1 MGQRH
6 KFMNI
11 DKKEQIETPVFG
23 KLIEWCYQNNS
34 LMLHFEHLL
43 KTEWKDDRVIVVG
56 DYISDVYE
64 TSKYKDFLKQVCDEN
79 TKYNIKSIYAYPY
92 KIIKETSFYSNRL
105 PSRYIYNTMKKEFFD
120 LKKQPIQS
128 LWYIKPI
135 NLITGDKFH
144 PLGLLLACGNYGE
157 LGDYTGKNEEY
168 VGSWAES
175 SNSVFLSDELIK
187 NDCIESN
194 ILFNRYSE
202 KELNDEIL
210 VDFITK
216 NFSVNDINTIKKI
229 NFDPAFFLTDAERTL
244 IINDAIKN
252 IKQQK
257 IEKEVDEEIEKC

>member
-6 KFMNI
+6 KIMNI

-43 KTEWKDDRVIVVG
+43 KTEWKDDRIIVVG
-56 DYISDVYE
+56 DYIPDIYE
-64 TSKYKDFLKQVCDEN
+64 TSKYKDFLKQVRDEN
-79 TKYNIKSIYAYPY
+79 SKYNIKNIYAYPY

-105 PSRYIYNTMKKEFFD
+105 PSRYIYNTFKKEYFD

-157 LGDYTGKNEEY
+157 LGDYTGQNEEY
-168 VGSWAES
+168 VGSWSES
-175 SNSVFLSDELIK
+175 SNSILLSDELIK

-194 ILFNRYSE
+194 ILFNRYSK
-202 KELNDEIL
+202 KEINDEIL
-210 VDFITK
+210 IDFITN
-216 NFSVNDINTIKKI
+216 NFSMRDVKDIKKI
-229 NFDPAFFLTDAERTL
+229 NFDPVFFLEEDEKRK
-244 IINDAIKN
+244 IINTAIDNIKN
-252 IKQQK
+252 KKQSK
-257 IEKEVDEEIEKC
+257 EIEEELER

>member
-34 LMLHFEHLL
+34 LMLHLEHLL

-64 TSKYKDFLKQVCDEN
+64 TSKYKEFLKQVRNEN
-79 TKYNIKSIYAYPY
+79 SKYDIKSIYAYPY

-105 PSRYIYNTMKKEFFD
+105 PSRYIYNTLKKEYFD
-120 LKKQPIQS
+120 LKSQPIQS
-128 LWYIKPI
+128 LWYIEPI
-135 NLITGDKFH
+135 NFITGDKFH

-175 SNSVFLSDELIK
+175 SNSIFLSDELIK
-187 NDCIESN
+187 NDCIESK
-194 ILFNRYSE
+194 ILFNRYNE
-202 KELNDEIL
+202 KENNDEIL
-210 VDFITK
+210 IDFITR
-216 NFSVNDINTIKKI
+216 NFSVNDIKTVKKI
-229 NFDPAFFLTDAERTL
+229 NFDPAFFLTDDEKAT
-244 IINDAIKN
+244 IISTSIKN
-252 IKQQK
+252 IKNKKQ
-257 IEKEVDEEIEKC
+257 EKEIEEELER